1 MFHCQYRMHQV
12 EEAWTQPMLSDH
24 CVPINE
30 ADDHIYLWMPFG
42 RNRIFFYKLFLMF
55 FSSFSPSF
63 SRSFQF
69 LCVYLSVL
77 VSVLL
82 LVVSSTNTV
91 VYVPMPC
98 HAAASKIKRL
108 RDSEDTHR
116 PTFSISSNRIGF
128 EW

>member
-91 VYVPMPC
+91 WCTFLC
-98 HAAASKIKRL
+98 HAMPPQQDQKTQRL
-108 RDSEDTHR
+108 RRHTSANIQHQ
-116 PTFSISSNRIGF
+116 
-128 EW
+128 